1 MASLKDIKK
10 RIGSV
15 KNTRQITRAMKMVAA
30 AKLRR
35 AQEAIVNARAYAYR
49 IYSILIS
56 LSKMPE
62 VTHPWLEERP
72 EKRIRVIALAGERGL
87 CGSFNSSV
95 FKEATKF
102 VKSKQAEGIEVVIDT
117 VGKKAYEFFKRH
129 PAFGANH
136 EGLLAKAN
144 YQASSRVAEEII
156 QDFANGGFDAVYLVY
171 NEFKSA
177 IQQTITVER
186 LIPISTQ
193 VPDGVAG
200 ILSFN
205 EDERFR
211 KSLFEP
217 SKEALLNA
225 IIPRHFKTQFFRAV
239 LESRASEFGA
249 QMSAMENATN
259 NASEMIDDLTLEYNK
274 ARQASIT
281 KELLEIIGGVE
292 AMK

>member
-35 AQEAIVNARAYAYR
+35 AQEAILNSRSYAYR
-49 IYSILIS
+49 IYSIMIS
-56 LSKMPE
+56 LSRMPE
-62 VTHPWLEERP
+62 VTHPWLEKRA

-95 FKEATKF
+95 FKETTRF
-102 VKSKQAEGIEVVIDT
+102 VKAKQAEGAEVVIDT

-144 YQASSRVAEEII
+144 YQASAKVAEEVIAE
-156 QDFANGGFDAVYLVY
+156 FANGGYDAVYMVY

-177 IQQTITVER
+177 IQQTINVER
-186 LIPISTQ
+186 LIPISTE
-193 VPDGVAG
+193 VPAGVAG
-200 ILSFN
+200 ILTVN
-205 EDERFR
+205 DDERFR
-211 KSLFEP
+211 AAIFEP
-217 SKEALLNA
+217 SKKALLDA
-225 IIPRHFKTQFFRAV
+225 IIPRHFKAQFFRAV

-259 NASEMIDDLTLEYNK
+259 NASEMIEDLTLEYNK

>member
-35 AQEAIVNARAYAYR
+35 AQEAILNSRAYAYR
-49 IYSILIS
+49 IYSVLIS
-56 LSKMPE
+56 LSRMPD
-62 VTHPWLEERP
+62 VSHPYLEKRT
-72 EKRIRVIALAGERGL
+72 EKRIRVVALAGERGL

-95 FKEATKF
+95 FKEASRFTKQ
-102 VKSKQAEGIEVVIDT
+102 KQAEGVEVVIDT
-117 VGKKAYEFFKRH
+117 VGKKAFEFFRKN
-129 PAFGANH
+129 PAFGKNY
-136 EGLLAKAN
+136 EGLL
-144 YQASSRVAEEII
+144 SRPVYSNVGEVAEGILAE
-156 QDFANGGFDAVYLVY
+156 FESGGFDAVYLVY

-177 IQQTITVER
+177 IQQKITVER
-186 LIPISTQ
+186 LIPVSTE
-193 VPDGVAG
+193 VPEGVAG
-200 ILSFN
+200 VLPISEEAQLGQ
-205 EDERFR
+205 
-211 KSLFEP
+211 SLFEP
-217 SKEALLNA
+217 SKNEVLEAL
-225 IIPRHFKTQFFRAV
+225 IPRHFKTQFFRAV

-259 NASEMIDDLTLEYNK
+259 NASEMIDLLTLEYNK